1 MAHYGHM
8 GVCAVREGDRLVWEG
23 DRLVWEGAG
32 WYGRGG
38 G

>member
-8 GVCAVREGDRLVWEG
+8 GVCAVREGDRP
-23 DRLVWEGAG
+23 VWEGAG